1 MRENESVLQG
11 WRVKGSGGKQHLE
24 NKVGAVRP
32 KVGQIGTILNYS
44 TRSKIPEIVR
54 MSKEK

>member
-1 MRENESVLQG
+1 V
-11 WRVKGSGGKQHLE
+11 GGKKHLK

-44 TRSKIPEIVR
+44 TRSKIPETVR
-54 MSKEK
+54 MSKE

>member
-1 MRENESVLQG
+1 LASEG
-11 WRVKGSGGKQHLE
+11 KWGKQHLG

-54 MSKEK
+54 MSKEE